1 MRFIYRVSDMGGRG
15 GALRFFSFF
24 KSPPDPPPP
33 PPIKT
38 DAPPMVCTPH
48 LKMKPPIW
56 KHPPLHW
63 NVKHP
68 SMKWFL
74 EKAQQRITQN
84 LAKILEKYVWRSSF
98 LVVNLQ
104 ACRLIKWTP
113 SHVFFDNI
121 LSPPH
126 APPMYWLKLPSPTKF
141 WRASPHV
148 LNTCGKPWFRT
159 YSNMV
164 FFAKIVNGHQSSN
177 TFAKR
182 SVLDVWLDYKCASD
196 IHLNLL
202 KINIGSGKITCS

>member
-1 MRFIYRVSDMGGRG
+1 MIKDYSGLFWFCFSLYVQFNVSDEVYLQGFRYGGGRG
-15 GALRFFSFF
+15 GLRFFSFF
-24 KSPPDPPPP
+24 
-33 PPIKT
+33 
-38 DAPPMVCTPH
+38 

-126 APPMYWLKLPSPTKF
+126 APPMYWLKPPSPIKF

-164 FFAKIVNGHQSSN
+164 FFCENCER
-177 TFAKR
+177 T
-182 SVLDVWLDYKCASD
+182 SVIKYFRKTLRVRCLTG
-196 IHLNLL
+196 L
-202 KINIGSGKITCS
+202 